1 MDQIGEPRPKADS
14 VRTYTLAVVAD
25 EVISRG
31 ENMIFGPSTER
42 SDTGNG
48 WVIDNLHVPKGIAC
62 SPCQTSPSAPACDK
76 QH

>member
-25 EVISRG
+25 EVVSSG

-48 WVIDNLHVPKGIAC
+48 
-62 SPCQTSPSAPACDK
+62 
-76 QH
+76 